1 MGKQES
7 TTTTTFAKGKTNPL
21 LPEVPLRKKT
31 PQKNNLKNQGK
42 GKNPC

>member
-21 LPEVPLRKKT
+21 LPEVTLRKKKT
-31 PQKNNLKNQGK
+31 NHKKTI
-42 GKNPC
+42 